1 MSLQAC
7 ESKPVVSTSHSTAMT
22 ATSTT
27 PRAAMRLS
35 ASLSRMSRQAAKPIT
50 RPMRIPVS
58 LAQTGI
64 WEPFRIRLLDSS

>member
-35 ASLSRMSRQAAKPIT
+35 TSLLPMGRHATKPIV

-64 WEPFRIRLLDSS
+64 WEPFRIRLLASS

>member
-1 MSLQAC
+1 
-7 ESKPVVSTSHSTAMT
+7 
-22 ATSTT
+22 
-27 PRAAMRLS
+27 MRLS
-35 ASLSRMSRQAAKPIT
+35 ASLSRMSRQAAKPIA